1 MQYALKHKNCDTY
14 FAGFEFYGEIIS
26 TDELPR
32 AFFTKNYENILFL
45 KKLFKK
51 FSCGEFE
58 IVCFSSYCSNDIET
72 KPRLIDA
79 NELYD
84 YIQKEKAWK
93 QDTFKRPQ
101 YGRGKYDA
109 YYEMLDII
117 KQRPTIEFKEGET
130 NNEQS

>member
-1 MQYALKHKNCDTY
+1 MKYALKHKNCDTY
-14 FAGFEFYGEIIS
+14 FAGFEWTGEMYS
-26 TDELPR
+26 TDELPK
-32 AFFTKNYENILFL
+32 AFFTETYENILFL

-58 IVCFSSYCSNDIET
+58 IITFSSYCNNDIET

-117 KQRPTIEFKEGET
+117 KQQPTIEFKEGET